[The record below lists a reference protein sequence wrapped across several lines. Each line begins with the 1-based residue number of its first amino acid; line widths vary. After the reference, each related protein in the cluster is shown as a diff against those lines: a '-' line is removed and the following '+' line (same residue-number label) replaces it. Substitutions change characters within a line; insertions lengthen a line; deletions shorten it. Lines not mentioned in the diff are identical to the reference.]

1 MSDILNHYRDQLLQ
15 ELAQVMTLPTVTE
28 QAESESEVIKLQ
40 RPSFQVDES
49 WLKRD
54 AENIANE
61 EAFNKFM
68 QQIYAAG
75 FKEATVSKASMHS
88 TFPAL

>member
-1 MSDILNHYRDQLLQ
+1 MSDILKHYRDQLLQ

-28 QAESESEVIKLQ
+28 QAKGESEVIKLQ

-54 AENIANE
+54 AE
-61 EAFNKFM
+61 KKLTLD
-68 QQIYAAG
+68 Q
-75 FKEATVSKASMHS
+75 
-88 TFPAL
+88 

>member
-49 WLKRD
+49 WLKRG
-54 AENIANE
+54 AKTVANK
-61 EAFNKFM
+61 AAYDKFM
-68 QQIYAAG
+68 QQDLKRQQG
-75 FKEATVSKASMHS
+75 LRESNSS
-88 TFPAL
+88 